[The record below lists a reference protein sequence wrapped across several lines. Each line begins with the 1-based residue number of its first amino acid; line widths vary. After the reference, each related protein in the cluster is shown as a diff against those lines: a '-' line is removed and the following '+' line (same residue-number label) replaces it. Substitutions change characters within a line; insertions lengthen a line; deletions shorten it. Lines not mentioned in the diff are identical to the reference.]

1 MSSLALALLWTARL
15 TALALVL
22 QTIELL
28 LLRGSYSDQGV
39 FRWSVL
45 RDEHAGLPIPLR
57 WLFGLLLP
65 YERFVALL
73 FVRIPLAAALGMGQ
87 LWAAPLLLV
96 SHLAICARF
105 RGTFNGGSDY
115 MTSVL
120 LLSLTV
126 AACGDSRLASKASL
140 AYITVQLVLSYF
152 LAGLVKL
159 RQAQWR
165 SGEALSTLL
174 GSNRYGGSATLGRV
188 LSRPLMAR
196 TAALLLL
203 SFECAFPLALT
214 GPSAALVFLSFGA
227 AFHLVN
233 ARVLGLNRF
242 FFAWVSGYPALL
254 YFAHSLGP

>member
-1 MSSLALALLWTARL
+1 MSSVALALLWTARL

-22 QTIELL
+22 QTVELL
-28 LLRGSYSDQGV
+28 LLRRSYSDQGV

-45 RDEHAGLPIPLR
+45 RAEHAELPVPLR

-65 YERFVALL
+65 YDRFVALL

-126 AACGDSRLASKASL
+126 AACATSPLATKAAL

-152 LAGLVKL
+152 VAGLVKL
-159 RQAQWR
+159 RHAKWR
-165 SGEALSTLL
+165 NGEALIALL
-174 GSNRYGGSATLGRV
+174 GSARFRASSGMVRLLNRPGVARIV
-188 LSRPLMAR
+188 ALS
-196 TAALLLL
+196 LLT
-203 SFECAFPLALT
+203 FECAFPLALT
-214 GPSAALVFLSFGA
+214 GARPAAIFLTLGA
-227 AFHLVN
+227 GFHLVN
-233 ARVLGLNRF
+233 ARALGLNRF
-242 FFAWVSGYPALL
+242 FFAWISAYPALF
-254 YFAHSLGP
+254 YFAQALS